1 MYFHD
6 KFLGF
11 GTLFVFCNSLE
22 VKQKFYMVLL
32 FNYIMETEQEIK
44 LESFRKLK
52 LASLLNIIT
61 IILGIVF
68 GILAFYVFISIAMN
82 AVSNNISPGSTGSYI
97 FKRIISDHYY
107 IILISSIY
115 AFFAIT
121 GVYSIYLYS
130 RSILLLSSFN
140 KNLNGPAKFSK
151 YLYLVIIVAYLSE
164 ILYVYFLFFSVP
176 NIPVFILYIS
186 LLIIEF
192 FLIIY
197 LYIGIYRIGVIYN
210 SSSIRLGSI
219 FYFIPFLDLAAP
231 FLLYSGSKK
240 LIFETEEMDNNVLKS

>member
-1 MYFHD
+1 MYYPD
-6 KFLGF
+6 KFLCY
-11 GTLFVFCNSLE
+11 GTPFELFNRLE

-44 LESFRKLK
+44 LQSFRKLK
-52 LASLLNIIT
+52 LAALLNIIT
-61 IILGIVF
+61 IILVVIF
-68 GILAFYVFISIAMN
+68 TILAFYVFISMAMN
-82 AVSNNISPGSTGSYI
+82 AVANNISPGSTGSYI
-97 FKRIISDHYY
+97 FKRITSDHYY
-107 IILISSIY
+107 IILFSSIY

-121 GVYSIYLYS
+121 GVYSVYLYS

-151 YLYLVIIVAYLSE
+151 YLYLIIIVAYLSE
-164 ILYVYFLFFSVP
+164 ILYVYFEFFSVP

-186 LLIIEF
+186 LVIVEF

-197 LYIGIYRIGVIYN
+197 LFIGIYRIGVIYN

-240 LIFETEEMDNNVLKS
+240 LIFENEEIDDNVLKS